1 MAPRKQKVQD
11 DDQPGLV
18 ATWSCKSADGQ
29 MLKWLV
35 ESGFADG
42 LTASTLMTKHT
53 QFAKYRN
60 DTLNSALANTRRS
73 YAGAVMDRDSGVNR
87 TYSA

>member
-1 MAPRKQKVQD
+1 
-11 DDQPGLV
+11 
-18 ATWSCKSADGQ
+18 

-42 LTASTLMTKHT
+42 LTASTLMHKHT

-60 DTLNSALANTRRS
+60 ETLNSALAIARRS
-73 YAGAVMDRDSGVNR
+73 HAGAVMDRDSGVNR
-87 TYSA
+87 TYNAQN